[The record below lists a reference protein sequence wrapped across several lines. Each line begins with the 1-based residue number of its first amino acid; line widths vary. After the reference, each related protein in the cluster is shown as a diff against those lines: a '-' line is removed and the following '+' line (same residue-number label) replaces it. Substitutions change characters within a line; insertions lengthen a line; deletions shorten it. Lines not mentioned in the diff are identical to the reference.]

1 MKKYKKFIFIGVLV
15 VFNLYIVFFT
25 NYKCP
30 WRRDL
35 NIYWGGCGGTRM
47 LRSLMKLDFY
57 QAFRYNA
64 LIFILVPLVFIYVL
78 YVIIEKILGR
88 CYYKIKDRDLIIL
101 FLVMFLFMTLRNIEA
116 FSFLDPTK
124 VR

>member
-1 MKKYKKFIFIGVLV
+1 
-15 VFNLYIVFFT
+15 
-25 NYKCP
+25 
-30 WRRDL
+30 
-35 NIYWGGCGGTRM
+35 M

-116 FSFLDPTK
+116 FSFLAPTK

>member
-1 MKKYKKFIFIGVLV
+1 
-15 VFNLYIVFFT
+15 
-25 NYKCP
+25 
-30 WRRDL
+30 
-35 NIYWGGCGGTRM
+35 
-47 LRSLMKLDFY
+47 MKLDFY

-78 YVIIEKILGR
+78 YVIIKKILGR

-101 FLVMFLFMTLRNIEA
+101 FLVMLLFMTLRNIEA
-116 FSFLDPTK
+116 FSFLAPTK

>member
-1 MKKYKKFIFIGVLV
+1 
-15 VFNLYIVFFT
+15 
-25 NYKCP
+25 
-30 WRRDL
+30 
-35 NIYWGGCGGTRM
+35 
-47 LRSLMKLDFY
+47 MKLDFY

-78 YVIIEKILGR
+78 YVIIKKILGR

-101 FLVMFLFMTLRNIEA
+101 FLVMLLFMTLRNIGA
-116 FSFLDPTK
+116 FSFLAPTK

>member
-1 MKKYKKFIFIGVLV
+1 
-15 VFNLYIVFFT
+15 
-25 NYKCP
+25 
-30 WRRDL
+30 
-35 NIYWGGCGGTRM
+35 M

-64 LIFILVPLVFIYVL
+64 LIFILVHLVFFYVL
-78 YVIIEKILGR
+78 YVIIKKILGR

-101 FLVMFLFMTLRNIEA
+101 FLVMLLFMTLRNIEA
-116 FSFLDPTK
+116 FSFLTPTK

>member
-1 MKKYKKFIFIGVLV
+1 
-15 VFNLYIVFFT
+15 
-25 NYKCP
+25 
-30 WRRDL
+30 
-35 NIYWGGCGGTRM
+35 M

-78 YVIIEKILGR
+78 YVIIKKILGR

-101 FLVMFLFMTLRNIEA
+101 FLVMLLFMTLRNIEA
-116 FSFLDPTK
+116 FSFLTPTK

>member
-1 MKKYKKFIFIGVLV
+1 
-15 VFNLYIVFFT
+15 
-25 NYKCP
+25 
-30 WRRDL
+30 
-35 NIYWGGCGGTRM
+35 
-47 LRSLMKLDFY
+47 MKLDFY

-78 YVIIEKILGR
+78 YVIIKKILGR

-101 FLVMFLFMTLRNIEA
+101 FLVMLLFMTLRNIEA
-116 FSFLDPTK
+116 FSFLTPTK